1 MVQAVDWC
9 SDGSVYVVDLA
20 LACCALESQAALAG
34 RPVVALDEV
43 PADAASVLTVSGT
56 LTDAMVP
63 AVREVAA
70 ALPSRPTVVA
80 FGACAC
86 IGGPYW
92 DSYSVT
98 PGAGE
103 VLAVDHVDAGCPPPP
118 EAFERDVEEVRR
130 GRAA

>member
-34 RPVVALDEV
+34 RPAVALEEV
-43 PADAASVLTVSGT
+43 PADAAIVLTVSGT

-63 AVREVAA
+63 AVREVWA
-70 ALPSRPTVVA
+70 ALPGRPTVVA

-98 PGAGE
+98 PGVGE
-103 VLAVDHVDAGCPPPP
+103 VLAVDHVVAGCPPPP
-118 EAFERDVEEVRR
+118 EAFERVVEEVRR